1 MDIEGLQ
8 SLYSRGEFMIVHAN
22 AVNKG
27 ALWARVSILSVGFV
41 M

>member
-8 SLYSRGEFMIVHAN
+8 SLYSRGEFMIVDTN